1 MTMIRKATVLSAQ
14 QHSTLKLAP
23 TTTYAFARHEL
34 FVPIIFSEMADIAR
48 EYPLVFLKGNPL
60 PVALL
65 GIEKGVNAYVDKDS
79 NWLATYIP
87 ATVQVYPFALV
98 PVRGKPEEMAVVFD
112 ADADQLSLDIGYPL
126 FEPDGKPQKS
136 LQSRVDVMRKMKQ
149 QEKTTAAM
157 VQHLRD
163 AGILIERTIRVSK
176 NQSDETQIKGVEVV
190 NETALNALPHA
201 EYNKLRDN
209 GVLPLIYAHLLSMA
223 NLRLGAIAGKYSPKR
238 ATGHIHDEIDLSGL
252 EKLERPDQSSALNRL
267 AGTPDTSL
275 ILGDEGD
282 FDLDSLETMKTDSKK
297 DMH

>member
-14 QHSTLKLAP
+14 QHCSLRLSPTSTY
-23 TTTYAFARHEL
+23 TFAQHQL

-48 EYPLVFLKGNPL
+48 EYPLVFLKGNSL

-65 GIEKGVNAYVDKDS
+65 GVEKGVNAYVDKEGK
-79 NWLATYIP
+79 WLATYIP
-87 ATVQVYPFALV
+87 ATVQVYPFALM
-98 PVRGKPEEMAVVFD
+98 PVRGKPEEMAVVLD
-112 ADADQLSLDIGYPL
+112 AEADQLSLEIGYPL
-126 FEPDGKPQKS
+126 FDPEGKPCKP

-149 QEKTTAAM
+149 QEKTTVAL

-163 AGILIERTIRVSK
+163 AGLLVARTIKVSK

-190 NETALNALPHA
+190 NETALNALPHP

-223 NLRLGAIAGKYSPKR
+223 NLRHGAIAGKYSPKR

-252 EKLERPDQSSALNRL
+252 EKIERSDQSSVLNRL

-282 FDLDSLETMKTDSKK
+282 FDLENIEDLKLNSKN